1 MHVLFSGHKET
12 YLCLTL
18 VAGKVG
24 LTTLLPYM
32 FSFNLNFLILIF
44 RLQML
49 LKIQRSVTG

>member
-1 MHVLFSGHKET
+1 MHVLFSGHKEA